1 MTSTRPQASAV
12 PASAHPA
19 GWRFG
24 TLSAAV
30 ATVAAAVVL
39 AGAGPTTGVVL
50 TSGDAIAIA
59 QGVSVTPAPGWTL
72 GNRGPN
78 WVALNN
84 ADTSAQMRIT
94 VKQAG
99 GTDAAAVLSSDID
112 QFTRGASAI
121 LTEVNRLT
129 PPETKP
135 LQGPNFQQE
144 ASVNYTANVVN
155 PQGTIPVIGTFTELL
170 NTSNGRSAF
179 IDFRQGGNATTQAA
193 GDGGMMIS
201 SMQ

>member
-1 MTSTRPQASAV
+1 MSSTRPPAFFSTVLGALGAVVILASHQASAGIAL
-12 PASAHPA
+12 AS
-19 GWRFG
+19 
-24 TLSAAV
+24 
-30 ATVAAAVVL
+30 
-39 AGAGPTTGVVL
+39 
-50 TSGDAIAIA
+50 DEAIAIA

-99 GTDAAAVLSSDID
+99 GTDAAAVLQADID

-121 LTEVNRLT
+121 LTGVNRLT
-129 PPETKP
+129 APDVKP

-144 ASVNYTANVVN
+144 ASLNYTASVVN

-179 IDFRQGGNATTQAA
+179 IDFRQDSSASTEAA
-193 GDGGMMIS
+193 GDGGMMIA
-201 SMQ
+201 SME

>member
-1 MTSTRPQASAV
+1 MSTTRPQASAV
-12 PASAHPA
+12 PASTHPA

-24 TLSAAV
+24 ALSAAV
-30 ATVAAAVVL
+30 AAVVVL
-39 AGAGPTTGVVL
+39 AGAEPTAGVARA
-50 TSGDAIAIA
+50 SDDAIAIA

-84 ADTSAQMRIT
+84 ADTSAQLRIT

-121 LTEVNRLT
+121 LTGVNRLT

-135 LQGPNFQQE
+135 LQGPNFQQQ
-144 ASVNYTANVVN
+144 ASLNYTANVVN
-155 PQGTIPVIGTFTELL
+155 PHGDIPVIGTFTELL

-179 IDFRQGGNATTQAA
+179 IDFRQGGGATTQAA